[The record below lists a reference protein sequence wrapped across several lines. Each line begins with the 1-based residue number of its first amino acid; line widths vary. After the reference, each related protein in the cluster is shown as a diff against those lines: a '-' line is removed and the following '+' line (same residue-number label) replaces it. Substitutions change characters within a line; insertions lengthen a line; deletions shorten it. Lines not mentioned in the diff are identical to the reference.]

1 MAFVESELNDPKKFA
16 IFKEAEALS
25 QPLSAGLAPADA
37 SGPEYGAAFR
47 KLIDAGLDQGGGGKL
62 LFTYGTEKDGFCLI
76 YVWFKPHMMIPRHYH
91 GQDCLYYIL
100 SGSAILGRQV
110 LRRGDGFFVPGGQTY
125 AYRAG
130 DEGIEILEFR
140 HVAASAI
147 DGQFT
152 DLRPW
157 DQFLEIV
164 RTNRAAWER
173 ETVPPS
179 RRAVAAEPA

>member
-16 IFKEAEALS
+16 IFKDAEAMG
-25 QPLSAGLAPADA
+25 QPLSAGLVPAEA

-47 KLIDAGLDQGGGGKL
+47 KLIDAGLDEGGEGKL
-62 LFTYGTEKDGFCLI
+62 LFTYGTKDDGFSLI
-76 YVWFKPHMMIPRHYH
+76 HVWFKPHMMIPRHYH

-100 SGSAILGRQV
+100 SGSAILGSQV
-110 LRRGDGFFVPGGQTY
+110 LGPGDGFFVPAGHAY

-130 DEGIEILEFR
+130 HEGIEVLEFR

-152 DLRPW
+152 DLKPW

-164 RTNRAAWER
+164 RTNRAAWAQ

-179 RRAVAAEPA
+179 RRAVAAGPS